1 MLMEHS
7 FHEAT
12 IGEKWNVCEMDYL
25 LIKIL
30 YLSNTLIQ
38 KK

>member
-12 IGEKWNVCEMDYL
+12 VGEKWNVCGMGII
-25 LIKIL
+25 IKDIKL
-30 YLSNTLIQ
+30 RL
-38 KK
+38 